1 MHGKLTIYLDG
12 TRSVNLT
19 LPSNWEELRE
29 NQQRPLIQPEMDELL
44 ANSMA
49 WQVDTEE
56 N

>member
-1 MHGKLTIYLDG
+1 MRGKLTIYLDG

-19 LPSNWEELRE
+19 LPSDWEELSE
-29 NQQRPLIQPEMDELL
+29 DQQRSLIQPEMDELL